1 MRERKYVKTKDDD
14 KLISKVKSLMKA
26 QDNMTQEAL
35 ASVIGKTQSRVS
47 GLLNGTAPFQVDEL
61 IRIADYFDVSI
72 DSLLDRDHP
81 RQQEDI
87 SAREICEML
96 LKLRKKGAKF
106 KNIQWKET
114 CYEYDPNEQDVC
126 CSYRDNTY
134 PAFFFPEFMQ
144 PKDEEEAHMYSQIE
158 NRDSFN
164 SCINDFIK
172 KVSAIRIAQNN
183 GIFDETMAEEF
194 INKCLEKLPG

>member
-1 MRERKYVKTKDDD
+1 MEEKYVNPINYK
-14 KLISKVKSLMKA
+14 KLCENIKSLMRDR
-26 QDNMTQEAL
+26 DNMKQAAL
-35 ASVIGKTQSRVS
+35 GDVIGIPQGEVS
-47 GLLNGTAPFQVDEL
+47 KVLRGKRRFQLDEVV
-61 IRIADYFDVSI
+61 RIADYFDVSI

-114 CYEYDPNEQDVC
+114 CYEYDPHEEDVC
-126 CSYRDNTY
+126 HSIRENTY

-183 GIFDETMAEEF
+183 GIFDETTANEF
-194 INKCLEKLPG
+194 INKCLEELPG